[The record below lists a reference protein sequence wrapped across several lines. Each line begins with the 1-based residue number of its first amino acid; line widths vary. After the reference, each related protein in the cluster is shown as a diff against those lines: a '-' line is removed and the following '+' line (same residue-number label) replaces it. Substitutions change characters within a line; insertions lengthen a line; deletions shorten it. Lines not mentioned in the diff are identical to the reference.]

1 MADEL
6 LDLIDR
12 NDNVIGAVL
21 KSEAHNNR
29 KLIHRE
35 VAIIV
40 FDTKHR
46 VLLQQRSLNKSI
58 LPGAWKITAAGH
70 PNSGEDPML
79 AIERE
84 LFEELGIGANPVFY
98 KKVFS
103 SLNIEGQSSESRI
116 TWVYYAVLNELPKII
131 LQESE
136 VGDAQWVQ
144 IKDLQAFSLDH
155 DYNFNSDFNK
165 ILLEIATKLK
175 LI

>member
-6 LDLIDR
+6 LDLVDK
-12 NDNVIGAVL
+12 NDDVIGTVWR
-21 KSEAHNNR
+21 SEAHSNR

-35 VAIIV
+35 VAIIL

-70 PNSGEDPML
+70 PNSGEDPL
-79 AIERE
+79 VAIKRE
-84 LFEELGIGANPVFY
+84 LFEELGIEANP
-98 KKVFS
+98 VFS
-103 SLNIEGQSSESRI
+103 SLNIKGQSSESRI
-116 TWVYYAVLNELPKII
+116 TWVYYAVLDKLPKLI
-131 LQESE
+131 LHVSE
-136 VGDAQWVQ
+136 VGNALWVP

-155 DYNFNSDFNK
+155 DYNFNSDFNR